1 MTQATGRTLHITLW
15 VIQILLALLFLLGG
29 GSKLVMPAAVMAKQ
43 SPLPVGFL
51 RFIGVCELLGAI
63 GLIVPGATHIKP
75 VLTPLAATGLMIIT
89 IGATVVTVQSMGVLP
104 AIFPLVTAGLSAF
117 VAYGRWRVAPLS

>member
-1 MTQATGRTLHITLW
+1 MTEATGRTLHITLW
-15 VIQILLALLFLLGG
+15 VIQILLALLFLMGG
-29 GSKLVMPAAVMAKQ
+29 VSKLVMPAAVMAKQ

-75 VLTPLAATGLMIIT
+75 VLTPLAALGLMIIT
-89 IGATVVTVQSMGVLP
+89 IGATVVTVQSMGALP
-104 AIFPLVTAGLSAF
+104 ALLPLVTAALSAF